1 MTPPQAYLILNYPL
15 SPWLIL
21 NDFSLTALLGFLL
34 LLLIFSGFFSAS
46 ETSMMAISRHRLN
59 HLARK
64 GNKSAKRTLQLLGK
78 IDKLLGSILL
88 GNTLLNVAAATL
100 TEIII
105 LRLFGHNELA
115 MLIGTL
121 TIAFIILVFSEIMPK
136 IIAAS
141 HPERI
146 ALPSS
151 YLLAPLVTL
160 FYPVVSVATGIVR
173 ALLWAMRIKV
183 QTDQSAHKMTLEELR
198 GLVLDAEHFLPRKH
212 QKMLLNLV
220 DLERITVNDVM
231 IPRNQIEAL
240 NIHDDPEHLRQQ
252 IFTCHHTLLPVYADS
267 PSNVIGI
274 LHLKRVPALLQET
287 VLDIAQLREIL
298 QEPYFIPSDTP
309 LLKQLQQFQE
319 RHTRLGLV
327 VDEYGE
333 LLGLVTLENIL
344 EEIVGE
350 FTTQSPAQ
358 TGKFA
363 RQDDGSFILEGSSS
377 LRELNRKLGLHLP
390 LHSAKTLNGLI
401 LEHLEDIPEA
411 GTSLKIAG
419 YPIEIIQ
426 TQDRIVKVARL
437 FPAHNRSNV

>member
-1 MTPPQAYLILNYPL
+1 
-15 SPWLIL
+15 
-21 NDFSLTALLGFLL
+21 
-34 LLLIFSGFFSAS
+34 
-46 ETSMMAISRHRLN
+46 MMAINRHRLN
-59 HLARK
+59 HLVRK
-64 GNKSAKRTLQLLGK
+64 GNKSAKLTAELLGK
-78 IDKLLGSILL
+78 VDKLLGSILL

-121 TIAFIILVFSEIMPK
+121 VIAFVILVFSEIMPK

-146 ALPSS
+146 ALSSS
-151 YLLAPLVTL
+151 YLLSPLITL
-160 FYPVVSVATGIVR
+160 FHPVVSVATAIVR
-173 ALLWAMRIKV
+173 GLLWLLRINI
-183 QTDQSAHKMTLEELR
+183 QTDQSKQKMTLEELR
-198 GLVLDAEHFLPRKH
+198 GLVLDAEHFMPRKH

-240 NIHDDPEHLRQQ
+240 DINVDAGELRQQ
-252 IFTCHHTLLPVYADS
+252 IVTCHHTLLPVCDGA
-267 PSNVIGI
+267 PGNIIGI
-274 LHLKRVPALLQET
+274 LHVKRVLALLQEST
-287 VLDIAQLREIL
+287 LDLAQLREIL
-298 QEPYFIPSDTP
+298 HEAYFIPSDTP

-350 FTTQSPAQ
+350 FTTQSPSQ
-358 TGKFA
+358 TGKFL
-363 RQDDGSFILEGSSS
+363 RQEDGSILLEGGSS

-390 LHSAKTLNGLI
+390 VDSAKTLNGLI
-401 LEHLEDIPEA
+401 IEHLEDMPEA
-411 GTSLKIAG
+411 GVSLKIAG

-426 TQDRIVKVARL
+426 TQDRIVKVARI
-437 FPAHNRSNV
+437 FPPQPIPKA

>member
-1 MTPPQAYLILNYPL
+1 MDEFSLLTLFGFLIL
-15 SPWLIL
+15 
-21 NDFSLTALLGFLL
+21 LLV
-34 LLLIFSGFFSAS
+34 FSGFFSGS
-46 ETSMMAISRHRLN
+46 ETSMMAINRHRLN
-59 HLARK
+59 HLVRK
-64 GNKSAKRTLQLLGK
+64 GNKSAKLTAELLGK
-78 IDKLLGSILL
+78 VDKLLGSILL

-121 TIAFIILVFSEIMPK
+121 VIAFVILVFSEIMPK
-136 IIAAS
+136 VIAAS

-151 YLLAPLVTL
+151 YLLSPLIML
-160 FYPVVSVATGIVR
+160 FYPVVSVATAIVR
-173 ALLWAMRIKV
+173 GLLWLLRINI
-183 QTDQSAHKMTLEELR
+183 QTDQSKQKMTLEELR
-198 GLVLDAEHFLPRKH
+198 GLVLDAEHFMPRKH

-240 NIHDDPEHLRQQ
+240 DVNAEAGELRQQ
-252 IFTCHHTLLPVYADS
+252 IVTCHHTLLPVYADT
-267 PSNVIGI
+267 PSNIIGI
-274 LHLKRVPALLQET
+274 LHIKRVPALLQEAT
-287 VLDIAQLREIL
+287 LDVARLREIL
-298 QEPYFIPSDTP
+298 HEPYFIPFDTP

-319 RHTRLGLV
+319 RHARLGLV

-344 EEIVGE
+344 EEIVGD
-350 FTTQSPAQ
+350 FTTQPPSQ
-358 TGKFA
+358 TGKFL
-363 RQDDGSFILEGSSS
+363 RQEDGSTLLEGSSS
-377 LRELNRKLGLHLP
+377 LREVNRKLGLRLP
-390 LHSAKTLNGLI
+390 LDGAKTLNGLI

-426 TQDRIVKVARL
+426 TQDRIVKMARI
-437 FPAHNRSNV
+437 FPPLTQKL

>member
-1 MTPPQAYLILNYPL
+1 M
-15 SPWLIL
+15 
-21 NDFSLTALLGFLL
+21 NDFSLLTLFGFLI
-34 LLLIFSGFFSAS
+34 LLLIFSGFFSGS
-46 ETSMMAISRHRLN
+46 ETSMMAINRHRLN
-59 HLARK
+59 HLIRK
-64 GNKSAKRTLQLLGK
+64 GNKSAKLTAELLGK
-78 IDKLLGSILL
+78 VDKLLGSILL

-105 LRLFGHNELA
+105 LRLFGHNETA

-121 TIAFIILVFSEIMPK
+121 IIAFVILVFSEIMPK

-151 YLLAPLVTL
+151 YLLSPLIML
-160 FYPVVSVATGIVR
+160 FYPVVSVATAIVR
-173 ALLWAMRIKV
+173 GLLWLLRIDI
-183 QTDQSAHKMTLEELR
+183 QTDQSKQKMTLEELR

-231 IPRNQIEAL
+231 VPRNQIEAL
-240 NIHDDPEHLRQQ
+240 DINAGADELRQQ
-252 IFTCHHTLLPVYADS
+252 IITCHHTLLPVYAGT
-267 PSNVIGI
+267 PSNIIGI
-274 LHLKRVPALLQET
+274 LHIKRVPALLQEAT
-287 VLDIAQLREIL
+287 LDVAQLREIL
-298 QEPYFIPSDTP
+298 HEPYFTPSDTP

-319 RHTRLGLV
+319 RHARLGLV

-358 TGKFA
+358 TGKFL
-363 RQDDGSFILEGSSS
+363 RQEDGSILLEGGSS

-390 LHSAKTLNGLI
+390 LDSAKTLNGLI
-401 LEHLEDIPEA
+401 LEHLEDMPEA
-411 GTSLKIAG
+411 GVSLKIAG

-426 TQDRIVKVARL
+426 TQDRIVKVARI
-437 FPAHNRSNV
+437 FPAHIRKQ

>member
-1 MTPPQAYLILNYPL
+1 MNE
-15 SPWLIL
+15 
-21 NDFSLTALLGFLL
+21 FSLLTLFGFLL
-34 LLLIFSGFFSAS
+34 LLLIFSGFFSGS
-46 ETSMMAISRHRLN
+46 ETSMMAINRHRLN
-59 HLARK
+59 HLVRK
-64 GNKSAKRTLQLLGK
+64 GNKSAKLTSKLLGK

-105 LRLFGHNELA
+105 LRLFGHNEMA

-121 TIAFIILVFSEIMPK
+121 VIAFVILVFSEIMPK

-151 YLLAPLVTL
+151 YLLSPLIML
-160 FYPVVSVATGIVR
+160 FYPVVSVATAIVR
-173 ALLWAMRIKV
+173 GLLWLLRINI
-183 QTDQSAHKMTLEELR
+183 QTDQSKQKMTLEELR

-240 NIHDDPEHLRQQ
+240 DINADADELRQQ
-252 IFTCHHTLLPVYADS
+252 IITCHHTLLPVYDGT
-267 PSNVIGI
+267 PSNIIGI
-274 LHLKRVPALLQET
+274 LHIKRAPALLQEAT
-287 VLDIAQLREIL
+287 LDVAQLREIL
-298 QEPYFIPSDTP
+298 NEPYFIPSDTP

-319 RHTRLGLV
+319 RHARLGLV

-358 TGKFA
+358 TGKFL
-363 RQDDGSFILEGSSS
+363 RQEDGSILLEGSSS

-390 LHSAKTLNGLI
+390 LDSAKTLNGLI

-426 TQDRIVKVARL
+426 TQDRIVKVARI
-437 FPAHNRSNV
+437 FPAQRGVKT